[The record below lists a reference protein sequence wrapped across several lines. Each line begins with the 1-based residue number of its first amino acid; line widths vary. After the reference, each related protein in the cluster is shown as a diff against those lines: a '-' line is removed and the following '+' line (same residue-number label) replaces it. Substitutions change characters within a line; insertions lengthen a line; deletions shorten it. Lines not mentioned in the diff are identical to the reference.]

1 MQGIAPAEATCA
13 RAGAQRGRLDTA
25 GRPRIPSTRTR
36 RPFPRALRPVKLR
49 IAVAAASLALAACS
63 GGEKP
68 GGITREQ
75 FIRANTALR
84 AVSDSAPDVDSL
96 RARALRSEKV
106 TAAQLRAWLQAHLD
120 DPVLLAET
128 WSEIARRA
136 DASDPARQAAKAAP
150 HVGPPLTHG
159 PPPEIQPA
167 PLPAPPPVQRPVPP
181 PATQPAPPVLT
192 PTPAPQPATPP
203 PPTSGAPADERPRP
217 KKPPTRDT
225 VPAPRRDSA
234 TARPDSAAG

>member
-1 MQGIAPAEATCA
+1 M
-13 RAGAQRGRLDTA
+13 
-25 GRPRIPSTRTR
+25 
-36 RPFPRALRPVKLR
+36 KLR
-49 IAVAAASLALAACS
+49 TAAAAVCLALAACS
-63 GGEKP
+63 GGEQP

-106 TAAQLRAWLQAHLD
+106 TAAQLQAWLRAHLE

-150 HVGPPLTHG
+150 QVGPPLTHG

-167 PLPAPPPVQRPVPP
+167 PLPAPPPVQRPVAQPGPP
-181 PATQPAPPVLT
+181 PVPT
-192 PTPAPQPATPP
+192 PTPAPRPVTPP
-203 PPTSGAPADERPRP
+203 PPTSGAPEEERPRP
-217 KKPPTRDT
+217 KKPPARDT
-225 VPAPRRDSA
+225 VPAKRDSSA
-234 TARPDSAAG
+234 ARPDSAAG